1 MALEL
6 VRVRVWA
13 RVLGQALA
21 PEPVQG
27 RVQAPGLG
35 RAPACRSQ

>member
-1 MALEL
+1 LAWELALEL

-21 PEPVQG
+21 QESVLVQG
-27 RVQAPGLG
+27 LE
-35 RAPACRSQ
+35 